1 MSNRTKIV
9 IIVIV
14 IICLVIGIAIFVNKK
29 DTVEKTNENTEG
41 INEYNNEL
49 RVQKDNKN
57 VDTNEIKNR
66 VEDNMRKLKNNNI

>member
-1 MSNRTKIV
+1 MSKKTKIV

-14 IICLVIGIAIFVNKK
+14 IICLVIGISIFVNKK
-29 DTVEKTNENTEG
+29 GTIEKTNENTEE

-66 VEDNMRKLKNNNI
+66 VEDNIQKLKNNNI